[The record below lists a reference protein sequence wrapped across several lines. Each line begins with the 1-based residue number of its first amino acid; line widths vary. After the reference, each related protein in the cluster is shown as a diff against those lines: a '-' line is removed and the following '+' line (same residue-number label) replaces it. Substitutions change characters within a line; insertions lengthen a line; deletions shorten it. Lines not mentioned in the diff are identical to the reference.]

1 MIMNA
6 TLETAKIKSVHI
18 SQIASGDTIEHN
30 GKLTTVCANNIKRG
44 GFCGD
49 TLFGDSYRS
58 GTILVKKVVG
68 WIGKTGEVFPIR

>member
-1 MIMNA
+1 MD
-6 TLETAKIKSVHI
+6 TAKLTPVHI
-18 SQIASGDTIEHN
+18 STIKSGDTIEHE

-58 GTILVKKVVG
+58 GTVLVKKVVG
-68 WIGKTGEVFPIR
+68 WVGKNGDVFPVR